1 MTLHTRKQKGWIE
14 PGIRR
19 IVLPKSGETRFRVQ
33 LGTRTYRRSHLCKT
47 YHEAQALK
55 EEWTLRGL
63 PTKDAPPIS
72 PEHDVVATVDDGF
85 RHRVLDLEQ
94 QGKDSGVT
102 ERIRVFLDAHLA
114 ALKAL
119 PLSAVTVE
127 TIAQYRDVRLLT
139 CKENTV
145 VRELREW
152 RAMLKKAR
160 PDGFV
165 LPMAVFPPENMTR
178 VRQLT
183 PDEYATVF
191 PYLAEHYGERF
202 AELSELALL
211 GVLRQADVRLL
222 QRRQV
227 RLAERL
233 LLLPRTKGGKPRA
246 VRLSGAAVTILR
258 RALARQPQH
267 DYVFANPR
275 TGQPYSRVHISR
287 CWHQAAEACGL
298 QDFTFHD
305 LRHHGPTVAVNHGAN
320 TATLQAMGGWK
331 SAKMVERYAH
341 VLNKTVDHY
350 LELIAGQRLN
360 RSLSIARV
368 KGGSVA
374 SGA

>member
-85 RHRVLDLEQ
+85 RHRVLDLEP
-94 QGKDSGVT
+94 QGKDSG
-102 ERIRVFLDAHLA
+102 
-114 ALKAL
+114 
-119 PLSAVTVE
+119 
-127 TIAQYRDVRLLT
+127 
-139 CKENTV
+139 
-145 VRELREW
+145 
-152 RAMLKKAR
+152 
-160 PDGFV
+160 
-165 LPMAVFPPENMTR
+165 
-178 VRQLT
+178 
-183 PDEYATVF
+183 
-191 PYLAEHYGERF
+191 ERF
-202 AELSELALL
+202 AQRSALALL

-233 LLLPRTKGGKPRA
+233 LLLPRTNGGKPRA

-275 TGQPYSRVHISR
+275 TGQP
-287 CWHQAAEACGL
+287 
-298 QDFTFHD
+298 
-305 LRHHGPTVAVNHGAN
+305 
-320 TATLQAMGGWK
+320 
-331 SAKMVERYAH
+331 
-341 VLNKTVDHY
+341 
-350 LELIAGQRLN
+350 
-360 RSLSIARV
+360 
-368 KGGSVA
+368 
-374 SGA
+374 